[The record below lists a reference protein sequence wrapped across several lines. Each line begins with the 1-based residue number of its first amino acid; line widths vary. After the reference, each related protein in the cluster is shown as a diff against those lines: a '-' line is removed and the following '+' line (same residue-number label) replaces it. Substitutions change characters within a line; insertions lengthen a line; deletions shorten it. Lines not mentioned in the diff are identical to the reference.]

1 MNDVTNLRD
10 TIIPKSDQLNADDLV
25 GTTMT
30 IMVSGVSRG
39 NDESPLVI
47 NYNNDSGRPFKPCK
61 TMRKLLIVAWGE
73 NGNEWLGKSMSLY
86 CDDKVKYA
94 GKNVGGIRISHLSHI
109 PKRIEVNL
117 TATRGKKQLYTV
129 NILQAVMYPVDQ
141 FNKAFEAMKDMVV
154 SGKMTAAQ
162 IITKCSQT
170 GTLSDDQLLKINS
183 INPTIDAPQ
192 NGFEPAKTVEK
203 VIEPEIEK
211 PVVTE
216 EQIQNNF

>member
-39 NDESPLVI
+39 NAESPLVI

-129 NILQAVMYPVDQ
+129 NILQAVMYPEGL
-141 FNKAFEAMKDMVV
+141 FNSTFKTMKEMVI

-203 VIEPEIEK
+203 LIEPEIEK

-216 EQIQNNF
+216 EQIKNNF